1 MLHKKHHRIILAS
14 LITGISL
21 PIMANTNAIPLNQ
34 YGAVDVNATV
44 PTSVQ
49 VPPAPLSFKAPI
61 LNNAATQWQES
72 VPAQPSMEVKSYILM
87 DAQTGNILAS
97 YNANKRIPP
106 ASLTKLMLLY
116 IVEQQL
122 HNGTLTLDTKLTV
135 PTVAWATGGSRMFL
149 KPKTEVS
156 VKDLIQGVIIAS
168 GNDAAV
174 TLAVGI
180 AGTQSAFVD
189 MMNITARKLGMTNTH
204 FSDVMGLPAPDL
216 YTSARDL
223 SALAR
228 HVINDYPEYY
238 HFFKEK
244 YFTYNGV
251 KQPNFNKLL
260 FIDKYADGLKTGS
273 TSAAGFSL
281 IASENREGN
290 RRLIAVVIGA
300 NNSLASAY
308 DNFALLKYGNQF
320 FTTQEF
326 YKAGQKVTTNRVY
339 MGENEN
345 IEVGTAKA
353 VSLTYPKTINQA
365 DLKFTIHQNTPY
377 KAPITKG
384 QELGAL
390 NIIYKNKII
399 KTVPLVALTA
409 DPEGSMWQKM
419 KGKMA
424 LWFA

>member
-1 MLHKKHHRIILAS
+1 MPHKKHNRIILAS
-14 LITGISL
+14 LITSISL
-21 PIMANTNAIPLNQ
+21 PIMANTNAVPLNQ

-44 PTSVQ
+44 PVSVQ
-49 VPPAPLSFKAPI
+49 VPPAPLNFKAPI

-72 VPAQPSMEVKSYILM
+72 VPAQPTMDVKSYILM

-174 TLAVGI
+174 TLAMGI

-223 SALAR
+223 SVLAR

-244 YFTYNGV
+244 CFTYNGV

-339 MGENEN
+339 MGKDENVE
-345 IEVGTAKA
+345 IGTAKA
-353 VSLTYPKTINQA
+353 VSLSYPKTINQA

-377 KAPITKG
+377 KAPIIKG
-384 QELGAL
+384 QELGTL
-390 NIIYKNKII
+390 NIIYKNKTI

-419 KGKMA
+419 KGKIA